1 MQTVRWAYQS
11 ASPFFGLGNDYRE
24 HLLEEIFVLN
34 QRMNMS
40 YDDVMHLPIRFRKW
54 FIDRL
59 IKANQP
65 KTNSAMDD
73 MDTPLKKSMMIDK

>member
-1 MQTVRWAYQS
+1 V
-11 ASPFFGLGNDYRE
+11 SPFFGLSSDYRE
-24 HLLEEIFVLN
+24 QLLEEVFILN

-40 YDDVMHLPIRFRKW
+40 YLDVMQMPIRFRRW

-59 IKANQP
+59 IKASQP